1 MATQQQL
8 DTQITPESLERN
20 FTLLNR
26 ILAANTVKMGRLED
40 LLTDE
45 QKQRIKAMEESIKK
59 VSAFISQRISEINNH
74 VDELIITQQELAVSI
89 DAEIRETLTSVEE
102 NIRNDTQNAIDTLD
116 RAKVSDAE
124 FTEAVNRLT
133 QVDDENRSNIEQI
146 PGKITL
152 AVGQVEEKL
161 NGAPSISYGSIAAL
175 KVESDNLSMLVQ
187 SNKQDADGKINTLS
201 SDLNLVPGKI
211 TAAVTEVKGEL
222 TTKIAAV
229 EVDIDGIHQTVADN
243 QVDTDGK
250 IMQQATRI
258 DQLPEQIN
266 LAVTQSPTDPSNEMP
281 NLANLRIGIE
291 GLSSTVSNQGGQIS
305 ALDQKADSIEAT
317 VASKANAAALEL
329 TNQSISLMLAELSK
343 SPELCAY
350 TAITMLTGLIDL
362 CVKDTD
368 LTGQEVISRINVSPE
383 GVRISGKQIHI
394 TGDTVFDDDVIVA
407 GALKVN
413 SLSAIATTI
422 GILRTA
428 ESGARTEI
436 RDNLTLVYDAN
447 DVLRVRMGVWNE

>member
-1 MATQQQL
+1 
-8 DTQITPESLERN
+8 
-20 FTLLNR
+20 
-26 ILAANTVKMGRLED
+26 
-40 LLTDE
+40 
-45 QKQRIKAMEESIKK
+45 
-59 VSAFISQRISEINNH
+59 
-74 VDELIITQQELAVSI
+74 VSI